1 FQPPSKSRKADD
13 VAAGLANVELRRSV
27 ESLVARLDHRRAA
40 YGLFDLVEIAD
51 RRHRDEQCGA
61 VTRKVV
67 CLVWTLG
74 DDARGRLIHDLDAV
88 LLQDREDE
96 LPIVARHLT
105 RFAEAQLVDP
115 ELNTGLDG
123 VHSETRTA
131 RTQR

>member
-1 FQPPSKSRKADD
+1 RARGAGGRRGGSFRNASPTLCSSQGVSSTFQPPSKSRKADD
-13 VAAGLANVELRRSV
+13 VAAGLANVELRRYV
-27 ESLVARLDHRRAA
+27 ESVVARRGHPGGP
-40 YGLFDLVEIAD
+40 YGLFELVEIAD

-96 LPIVARHLT
+96 LPI
-105 RFAEAQLVDP
+105 
-115 ELNTGLDG
+115 
-123 VHSETRTA
+123 
-131 RTQR
+131 

>member
-1 FQPPSKSRKADD
+1 
-13 VAAGLANVELRRSV
+13 
-27 ESLVARLDHRRAA
+27 
-40 YGLFDLVEIAD
+40 
-51 RRHRDEQCGA
+51 CGA

-96 LPIVARHLT
+96 LPIVARHLP

-123 VHSETRTA
+123 VHDEHGRERLQSRGHMRSLLALTTSLINTRLPVNG
-131 RTQR
+131 